1 MDVDELK
8 RLWAMGRAGEKG
20 RNRGNGGG
28 VEGEGRGTFAYN
40 L

>member
-8 RLWAMGRAGEKG
+8 RWWAMERAGEKR
-20 RNRGNGGG
+20 RNRRNGGG
-28 VEGEGRGTFAYN
+28 VEGGGRGTFAYN